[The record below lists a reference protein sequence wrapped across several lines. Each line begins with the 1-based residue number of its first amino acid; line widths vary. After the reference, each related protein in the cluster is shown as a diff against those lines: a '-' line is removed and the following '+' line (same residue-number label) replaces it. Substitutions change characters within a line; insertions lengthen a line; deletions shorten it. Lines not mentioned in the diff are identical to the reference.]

1 MRKMRK
7 SMRKSLAQNQNT
19 DYNEHN
25 YGTVVTLLIL
35 NSFKQFWIGTSIGL
49 KMNGNDRK

>member
-25 YGTVVTLLIL
+25 YGIVL
-35 NSFKQFWIGTSIGL
+35 IGTFIGL

>member
-25 YGTVVTLLIL
+25 YGNGTVATVQ
-35 NSFKQFWIGTSIGL
+35 NSFGL
-49 KMNGNDRK
+49 EPLLG